1 MTSLIPLRL
10 AADRH
15 LGAAGVLVA
24 ALALYGAT
32 LAPTVT
38 LVDSGELIVAARTL
52 GVAHPPGFPLWVLL
66 AHMATWIPFGNV
78 ALRVHLASAICA
90 ALAAAALTLVAAQ
103 ALRTASLLA
112 ARSLR
117 SERRPAPKAPSRVDS
132 RLPET
137 EPAEGNLSTAA
148 AAVVAG
154 LLLTCSRTLWS
165 YATIAEVY
173 ALNTFLIL
181 TVFLLMLHWRNA
193 MLERSLPTARTRRP
207 STPRATSG
215 DRLLYGAALVFGL
228 ALGVHHVT
236 VVLTLP
242 ALAMLVY
249 ATEGAPFFKSRRLAY
264 AALCAFAGLAVYAY
278 LPVAASRS
286 PTLNWGDP
294 RTLQRLWWHVGGR
307 QYLVSL
313 SFSAENIDRQAREF
327 IRLAGR
333 EFGPWWFPVGL
344 ALSVAGL
351 VSLAR
356 RDRTLFYFLVLIIA
370 FDVGYALNYD
380 IAEDKDA
387 YYLPTFVALALAAAF
402 GAHRLISLVLL
413 RRWFSRWSF
422 AVIAGAL
429 LCVPTVAFTAN
440 LPFNNRHR
448 YFVADDYLQNILSTI
463 EPHSMLLTLDWQ
475 VYSPVLYLREIEQRR
490 RDVVAIDLNL
500 LRRSWYF
507 DYLRR
512 AYPEL
517 MERTREPVE
526 RFLEDLRHWEQDP
539 GLYER
544 DRALNRRIDGRFQ
557 EMILAF
563 VSQHIASAPVL
574 ITQDVVLSR
583 DTANT
588 QLTKQLTDAYQL
600 IPQGLVF
607 QLTAD
612 REFHKPAEPRLS
624 TRGLTDGSLRFD
636 ADDVVTLKVVPVY
649 AGMLYNRGRYLAV
662 HGRRAQAIR
671 AFEQALAI
679 DPRFGPARRSL
690 AAAQQ

>member
-1 MTSLIPLRL
+1 MTRLVPLRF

-15 LGAAGVLVA
+15 CAAAAVLVT

-52 GVAHPPGFPLWVLL
+52 GVAHPPGVPLWVLL
-66 AHMATWIPFGNV
+66 AHMATWIPLGNV
-78 ALRVHLASAICA
+78 ALRVNLASAICA

-103 ALRTASLLA
+103 ALRTASMLA
-112 ARSLR
+112 ARSLQ
-117 SERRPAPKAPSRVDS
+117 SPRRPTAKAASRVDS

-137 EPAEGNLSTAA
+137 ESAEANLPIAA
-148 AAVVAG
+148 SAVVAG

-173 ALNTFLIL
+173 TLNTFLML
-181 TVFLLMLHWRNA
+181 TVFLLMLRWRNA
-193 MLERSLPTARTRRP
+193 MLECSLPTRTRRP
-207 STPRATSG
+207 SSPRARSP

-236 VVLTLP
+236 VALTLP
-242 ALAMLVY
+242 ALAMLVA

-344 ALSVAGL
+344 ALSVGGL
-351 VSLAR
+351 VSLLR
-356 RDRTLFYFLVLIIA
+356 RDRTLFWFLALIVA
-370 FDVGYALNYD
+370 FDVAYALNYD

-402 GAHRLISLVLL
+402 GAYRLIDLVGL
-413 RRWFSRWSF
+413 RRSFSRWSF

-429 LCVPTVAFTAN
+429 LCVPAIAFTAN

-448 YFVADDYLQNILSTI
+448 YFVAEDYLQNVLSTI
-463 EPHSMLLTLDWQ
+463 EPRGMLLTFDWQ
-475 VYSPVLYLREIEQRR
+475 VYSPFLYLREIEQRR

-544 DRALNRRIDGRFQ
+544 DRGLNRRIDGRFQ

-563 VSQHIASAPVL
+563 VSQHIASAAVL

-583 DTANT
+583 DTAST
-588 QLTKQLTDAYQL
+588 QLTKQLTDTYQL
-600 IPQGLVF
+600 VPQGLVF
-607 QLTAD
+607 QLFPD
-612 REFHKPAEPRLS
+612 REFHEPAEPRLS
-624 TRGLTDGSLRFD
+624 TRGLVDGSLCFD
-636 ADDVVTLKVVPVY
+636 ADDVVTLKLLPVY

-662 HGRRAQAIR
+662 HGRKPQAIR

-679 DPRFGPARRSL
+679 DSRFGPARRSL
-690 AAAQQ
+690 AEAQQ